1 MGQTTAQYRTRGAET
16 NVPPTQMSAA
26 NRAIWLR
33 REQAKIKRLRAE
45 FDADPDM
52 QSQSSAG
59 GEDWSQHDRRR
70 GPKPASLQTRIA
82 AALADRVG
90 ELVTSRKIAEL
101 AGVRYTS
108 GTSHAI
114 ARLVQ
119 ARVLVRQKCGFYIVS
134 GRVAT

>member
-1 MGQTTAQYRTRGAET
+1 MKRLSDFRSRGGDT
-16 NVPPTQMSAA
+16 NVSLREMDAH
-26 NRAIWLR
+26 NR
-33 REQAKIKRLRAE
+33 REWLKRERALVRRLRAE
-45 FDADPDM
+45 FANDPEM
-52 QSQSSAG
+52 APSCMSAG
-59 GEDWSQHDRRR
+59 GEDWSEHDRRR

-114 ARLVQ
+114 AKLVQ
-119 ARVLVRQKCGFYIVS
+119 ARVLVRQKCGWYRVS
-134 GRVAT
+134 GRTT